1 MKWNRGIITPPS
13 SAIWQVGAE
22 FFAERKKMLQIRE
35 IKKEDR
41 DDGLIAQLCTVWET
55 SVRETHLFLSED
67 QIRALAPFVPQMLC
81 GVEHLVVAF
90 VQGHPAAFMGTEEH
104 RLEMLFIAPAYRGKG
119 LGKQL
124 VQMALGQYQVQEV
137 TVNEQNPQAV
147 GFYQHM
153 GFSVFRRTPED
164 EMGNPYPILY
174 MQYITHENR

>member
-1 MKWNRGIITPPS
+1 
-13 SAIWQVGAE
+13 
-22 FFAERKKMLQIRE
+22 MLQIRE
-35 IKKEDR
+35 IPKEER
-41 DDGLIAQLCTVWET
+41 SNELIAQLCTVWEA

-67 QIRALAPFVPQMLC
+67 QIRALAPFVPQLLRE
-81 GVEHLVVAF
+81 VEHLAVAF

-104 RLEMLFIAPAYRGKG
+104 RLEMLFAAPEYRGKG

-124 VQMALGQYQVQEV
+124 VQMALDQYQVQEV